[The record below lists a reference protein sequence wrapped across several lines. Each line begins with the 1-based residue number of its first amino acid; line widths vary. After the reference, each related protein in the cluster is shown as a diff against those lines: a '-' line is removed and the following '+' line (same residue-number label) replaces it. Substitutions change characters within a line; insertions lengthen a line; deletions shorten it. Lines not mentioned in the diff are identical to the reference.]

1 MPDSKSRKL
10 AGAYQSSAQSYQLKA
25 DRYNTFDSADI
36 TTTIINNTYI
46 DGIVDSDYVTTRA
59 PAGIDSAQVTA
70 ITAPLVGTGVMSD
83 STGFVFITSS
93 TTLTKKGDGN
103 IYVRLAGG
111 GGGWPGT
118 NYKGGHSS
126 GHGILNGVQDGA
138 TITITI
144 GTGGGYRA
152 TGGTT
157 TVTDGTQSLSMP
169 GGGGIANVTYS
180 NNGIPRDNVT
190 ASGGATNLNPGRGTA
205 GYSFGERMLF
215 IPGYG
220 QGVISGNGTDGAVI
234 LWGV

>member
-46 DGIVDSDYVTTRA
+46 DGIVDSDYVTTRT
-59 PAGIDSAQVTA
+59 PASLDSAQVTA
-70 ITAPLVGTGVMSD
+70 ITTPLVGTGVMSD
-83 STGFVFITSS
+83 STGIVLITTS

-111 GGGWPGT
+111 GGGQTGT

-126 GHGILNGVQDGA
+126 GHGFLNNVQDGA
-138 TITITI
+138 TITVTI
-144 GTGGGYRA
+144 GSGGGYQSS
-152 TGGTT
+152 GGTT
-157 TVTDGTQSLSMP
+157 TVTDGTQTLSIS
-169 GGGGIANVTYS
+169 GGGGSASVTYS
-180 NNGIPRDNVT
+180 NNGVPRDDVT
-190 ASGGATNLNPGRGTA
+190 ASGGATHLNPGRGTA

-220 QGVISGNGTDGAVI
+220 QGVISSNGTDGAVMM
-234 LWGV
+234 WGV

>member
-1 MPDSKSRKL
+1 M
-10 AGAYQSSAQSYQLKA
+10 
-25 DRYNTFDSADI
+25 
-36 TTTIINNTYI
+36 
-46 DGIVDSDYVTTRA
+46 TTRT

-70 ITAPLVGTGVMSD
+70 ITTPLVGTGVMSD

-111 GGGWPGT
+111 GGGQTGT
-118 NYKGGHSS
+118 GYKGGHSS

-138 TITITI
+138 TITVTI
-144 GTGGGYRA
+144 GLGGGYQSG
-152 TGGTT
+152 GGTT
-157 TVTDGTQSLSMP
+157 SVTDGTQTLSII
-169 GGGGIANVTYS
+169 GGGGSASAQYS
-180 NNGIPRDNVT
+180 NNGVPRDNVT

-220 QGVISGNGTDGAVI
+220 QGVVSGNGTNGAVI
-234 LWGV
+234 MWGV